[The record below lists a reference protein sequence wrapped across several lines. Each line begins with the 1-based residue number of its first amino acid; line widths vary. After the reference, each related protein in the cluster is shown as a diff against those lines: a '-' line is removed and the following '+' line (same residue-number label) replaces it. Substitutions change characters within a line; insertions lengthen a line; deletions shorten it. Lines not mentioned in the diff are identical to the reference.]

1 MELKEVTFSDLS
13 QVECKLLLGESKNR
27 HSILVVRFIGEYREG
42 SLGNPDAAFMGAMVL
57 AGLTA
62 WEPSAAVID
71 LSGLKYV
78 WGDMLEVVFPDD
90 DGEIGDARIP
100 AALVV
105 GDGCQEAVR
114 TLIFGENSSKSLS
127 EVGWIHGGL
136 EKALSHVSSRLGA
149 A

>member
-13 QVECKLLLGESKNR
+13 QVECKLLLGEAKNR
-27 HSILVVRFIGEYREG
+27 RSILVVRFIGEYREG
-42 SLGNPDAAFMGAMVL
+42 SLGNPDVAFMNAMVS

-78 WGDMLEVVFPDD
+78 WGDMLEVVLPDD
-90 DGEIGDARIP
+90 AGEIGDARIP

-105 GDGCQEAVR
+105 GDGCREAVR
-114 TLIFGENSSKSLS
+114 TLIFGENSSESLS
-127 EVGWIHGGL
+127 EVDWVHGGL
-136 EKALSHVSSRLGA
+136 KEALSYVSWRLGA